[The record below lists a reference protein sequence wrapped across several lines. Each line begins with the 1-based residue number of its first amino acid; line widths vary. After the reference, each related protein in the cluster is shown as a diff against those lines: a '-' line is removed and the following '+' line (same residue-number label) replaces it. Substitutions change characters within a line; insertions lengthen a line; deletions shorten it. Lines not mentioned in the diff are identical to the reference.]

1 MRMILPIVLNV
12 FIVGLF
18 LYSKLLP
25 YKDKLN
31 NQYKG
36 VFDFFNSVFTP
47 ILNFLKKFVKPFQV
61 GQGLSVDLR
70 QIILLILLL
79 KHYLFHHSRYDYLLP
94 YLNLLF

>member
-1 MRMILPIVLNV
+1 MSMILTIIIDV

-36 VFDFFNSVFTP
+36 TFTFFSNVFNPV
-47 ILNFLKKFVKPFQV
+47 LNFLRSFAKPFPV
-61 GQGLSVDLR
+61 GQGLSVDMT
-70 QIILLILLL
+70 QVILLILLL
-79 KHYLFHHSRYDYLLP
+79 ILSKFI
-94 YLNLLF
+94 